1 MQCPIVRSQ
10 ANPGDA
16 HSQGICHTTHLL
28 KPLDLHVISIHSG
41 SSLGV
46 EHGTSLTDGHGL
58 VVLHSKHVVEVWNWG
73 QVTAGPAVVANDLLC
88 ELAVLW
94 QGVGSPGVCLQE
106 GHEPQVSINAL
117 SQLDDGLACPCRA
130 YAAAAAAAAAAA
142 KSSAQAGSADLV
154 II

>member
-1 MQCPIVRSQ
+1 MQCPTVHSQ
-10 ANPGDA
+10 ASPENA
-16 HSQGICHTTHLL
+16 HSQGICRTTHLL

-73 QVTAGPAVVANDLLC
+73 QVTAGAAVVANDLLC

-94 QGVGSPGVCLQE
+94 QGVGPPGVCL
-106 GHEPQVSINAL
+106 HEAMMPRSAL
-117 SQLDDGLACPCRA
+117 MHCHSLMQGWPASCSA
-130 YAAAAAAAAAAA
+130 YADAAARG
-142 KSSAQAGSADLV
+142 KK
-154 II
+154 